1 MINFSVFYYK
11 IINIKEKKEINPGIL
26 PLYLIQ

>member
-11 IINIKEKKEINPGIL
+11 IINIKENNEINPGIL